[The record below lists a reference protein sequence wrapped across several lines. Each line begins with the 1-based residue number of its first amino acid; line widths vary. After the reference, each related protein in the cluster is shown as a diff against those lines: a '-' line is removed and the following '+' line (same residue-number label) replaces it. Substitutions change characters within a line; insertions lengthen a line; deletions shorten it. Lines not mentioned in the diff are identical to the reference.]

1 MRIVVDSDIWGFESL
16 FTPLGEIIP
25 LPGRAIDSAAVRSAD
40 ALIVRSVTRVDETLL
55 AGSSVRFVGTATS
68 GTDHVDQDLLR
79 RCGIVLAD
87 AAGCNARPVV
97 EYIVS
102 CLFEW
107 RRRTGRALNQSVLGV
122 IGCGR
127 IGRGVAHWGAA
138 LGMRALAVDPLLAR
152 AGMTGLCTL
161 DQALEEADI
170 VTLHVP
176 LTNDGPDAT
185 EGLINAR
192 RLDQMKRGAWV
203 INAARGR
210 VVVDGDLIAALDA
223 KQLGGAILD
232 VWSGEPVVSNDLL
245 RIATLLTPHIA
256 GYSTGAHRRAAQRI
270 AAELSNWVHG
280 QGDSSRESSG
290 STLKMPLQVMA
301 PRPIE
306 EVDLRIIESLIQ
318 KVCDMSAT
326 DAEYRQLLKSVS
338 PIAAFDAVR
347 SACRSRRELTDID
360 LGRQS
365 ASIEADTLLSAWTAS
380 ADDRPA
386 LG

>member
-16 FTPLGEIIP
+16 FSPLGEVIP
-25 LPGRAIDSAAVRSAD
+25 LPGRAIDSAAVRLAE
-40 ALIVRSVTRVDETLL
+40 ALIVRSVTRVDEALL
-55 AGSSVRFVGTATS
+55 AGSSARFVGTATS
-68 GTDHVDQDLLR
+68 GTDHVDHDYLR

-87 AAGCNARPVV
+87 SAGCNARPVV
-97 EYIVS
+97 EYIVA

-127 IGRGVAHWGAA
+127 IGRGVAQWGAA
-138 LGMRALAVDPLLAR
+138 LGMRVLAVDPLLAR

-192 RLDQMKRGAWV
+192 RLDQMKRGAWL

-210 VVVDGDLIAALDA
+210 VVVDRDLIAALNA

-232 VWSGEPVVSNDLL
+232 VWTGEPVVSEDLL
-245 RIATLLTPHIA
+245 RVATLLTPHIA

-270 AAELSNWVHG
+270 AEELSNWVHG
-280 QGDSSRESSG
+280 RVDSSRPSG
-290 STLKMPLQVMA
+290 STLKMPLQGMA
-301 PRPIE
+301 PQPIE
-306 EVDLRIIESLIQ
+306 EVDLRIIESLIRM
-318 KVCDMSAT
+318 VCDISAI
-326 DAEYRQLLKSVS
+326 DAEYRQLLRIVS

-347 SACRSRRELTDID
+347 SACRSRRELTDMV
-360 LGRQS
+360 LGPQS
-365 ASIEADTLLSAWTAS
+365 SSIEAETLLSAWTAS